1 MSCSRSAAVIA
12 VLLAPLDSFAHGIGE
27 RYDLPVPLP
36 LWLTGAA
43 IAVLASFVIAAVA
56 VRRTPSFEHQQL
68 GRLTYYACRPL
79 DRLRQIA
86 QLCGVAVLILVVTAA
101 FYGDQTPTRNI
112 APVMVWVIW
121 WIGLAYVSAL
131 FMNVWPAVNPWA
143 ALFAAAE
150 TALRRLGLW
159 PVPRSYPTWLA
170 SWPAVILFGA
180 FAWIELVYDA
190 RAIPQR
196 LGILILSYSLITWT
210 GMLLYG
216 RDIWLTKADP
226 FTVAFRT
233 LAKFAPLEIDYQT
246 SSRMRNGDGGSVAS
260 NSRGEAIETEGSHGL
275 VWKLRFR
282 PYGSGLVA
290 SDALAPSML
299 VFVSLL
305 LSTVTFDGFL
315 ATPVWNAIEGFLFSE
330 LTIFDSSSRLT
341 AINSLGLILFVL
353 GFLSLY
359 LLTARWMA
367 ARSQGELST
376 ASAARLF
383 VVTLIPIAIGY
394 HLAHYLSYFLQQGQ
408 LVLRLV
414 SDPFA
419 LGWDLF
425 GTAHYRPNFDVVGAR
440 FIWYVSVIA
449 IVTGHI
455 VAVYCAHRIALRKIP
470 DRQKVLASQLPML
483 VLMIAYT
490 VISLWIIAQPV
501 TKSG

>member
-1 MSCSRSAAVIA
+1 MVSCFRSAAAIA
-12 VLLAPLDSFAHGIGE
+12 VVLTPLDSFGHGIGE

-43 IAVLASFVIAAVA
+43 IAVLASFVVAAVTVGRA
-56 VRRTPSFEHQQL
+56 PSFEQGQP
-68 GRLTYYACRPL
+68 GRLTHRACRPL
-79 DRLRQIA
+79 DWLHRAAR
-86 QLCGVAVLILVVTAA
+86 LCGVAVLILVVTAA
-101 FYGDQTPTRNI
+101 FFGDQTPTRNI

-131 FMNVWPAVNPWA
+131 VMNVWPAVNPWA
-143 ALFAAAE
+143 AVFAAVE
-150 TALRRLGLW
+150 SALRRLGSL
-159 PVPRSYPTWLA
+159 PAPRPYPAWLG

-196 LGILILSYSLITWT
+196 LGILILSYSLITWV
-210 GMLLYG
+210 GMLRYG
-216 RDIWLTKADP
+216 RDAWLAKADP

-233 LAKFAPLEIDYQT
+233 LAMFAPLQIDCQT
-246 SSRMRNGDGGSVAS
+246 SSRTGKGAGGSHA
-260 NSRGEAIETEGSHGL
+260 L
-275 VWKLRFR
+275 VWNIAFR

-290 SDALAPSML
+290 CDAVSPSML

-315 ATPVWNAIEGFLFSE
+315 ATPLWNAIERSLFNE
-330 LTIFDSSSRLT
+330 VTLFDSPSRLT
-341 AINSLGLILFVL
+341 AINSAGLILFVL

-419 LGWDLF
+419 LGWNLF
-425 GTAHYRPNFDVVGAR
+425 GTARYRPNFDVVGAR

-455 VAVYCAHRIALRKIP
+455 FAVYCAHRIALRKIP

-501 TKSG
+501 TTSG

>member
-1 MSCSRSAAVIA
+1 LLPLSCSRSAAVTA

-36 LWLTGAA
+36 VWLTGAA
-43 IAVLASFVIAAVA
+43 IAVLASFVVAAVA
-56 VRRTPSFEHQQL
+56 VRRTPSFEHEQP
-68 GRLTYYACRPL
+68 GRPTYHACRPL

-86 QLCGVAVLILVVTAA
+86 QVCGVGALILVVTGA
-101 FYGDQTPTRNI
+101 FYGEQTPTRNL

-131 FMNVWPAVNPWA
+131 FVNVWPAVNPWA
-143 ALFAAAE
+143 AVFAALE
-150 TALRRLGLW
+150 TALRPLGLL
-159 PVPRSYPTWLA
+159 PDPRSYPAWLG
-170 SWPAVILFGA
+170 SWPAVMLFGA

-190 RAIPQR
+190 RAIPRQ
-196 LGILILSYSLITWT
+196 LGILILTYSLITWI

-216 RDIWLTKADP
+216 REAWLTKADP

-233 LAKFAPLEIDYQT
+233 LAKFAPLEIDCQA
-246 SSRMRNGDGGSVAS
+246 SPRMRNRDGDFVAS
-260 NSRGEAIETEGSHGL
+260 NSGL
-275 VWKLRFR
+275 TWKLRFR

-290 SDALAPSML
+290 SDAVSPSML

-315 ATPVWNAIEGFLFSE
+315 ATPVWNAIEKLLFNE
-330 LTIFDSSSRLT
+330 LTIFDSSWRLT
-341 AINSLGLILFVL
+341 AINSLGLVLFVL

-367 ARSQGELST
+367 TRSQGELSP

-408 LVLRLV
+408 LVIRLV

-425 GTAHYRPNFDVVGAR
+425 GTARYRPNFDVVGAR

-455 VAVYCAHRIALRKIP
+455 FAVYCAHRIALRKIP
-470 DRQKVLASQLPML
+470 NRQTVLASQLPML

-501 TKSG
+501 TTSG

>member
-1 MSCSRSAAVIA
+1 MSCPRSAAATA
-12 VLLAPLDSFAHGIGE
+12 VLLAPLNSFAHGIGE

-36 LWLTGAA
+36 VWLTGAA
-43 IAVLASFVIAAVA
+43 IAVLASFVVAAVA
-56 VRRTPSFEHQQL
+56 VRRTPSFENEQL
-68 GRLTYYACRPL
+68 GRPTYHACRPL
-79 DRLRQIA
+79 DWLRQIA

-101 FYGDQTPTRNI
+101 FYGEQTPTRNL

-131 FMNVWPAVNPWA
+131 LVNVWPALNPWA
-143 ALFAAAE
+143 AVFAAVE
-150 TALRRLGLW
+150 RALRPLGLL
-159 PVPRSYPTWLA
+159 PDPRSYPTWLG

-190 RAIPQR
+190 RAIPRQ
-196 LGILILSYSLITWT
+196 LGILILGYSLITWT

-216 RDIWLTKADP
+216 REAWLAKADP
-226 FTVAFRT
+226 FAVAFRA
-233 LAKFAPLEIDYQT
+233 LAMFAPLEIDCQT
-246 SSRMRNGDGGSVAS
+246 RSGMRNGD
-260 NSRGEAIETEGSHGL
+260 GL
-275 VWKLRFR
+275 VWKLRLR

-290 SDALAPSML
+290 SDPVSPSML

-315 ATPVWNAIEGFLFSE
+315 ATPTWNAIEAFLFSRV
-330 LTIFDSSSRLT
+330 TIFDTSSRLT

-353 GFLSLY
+353 GFLSFY

-419 LGWDLF
+419 LGWNLF
-425 GTAHYRPNFDVVGAR
+425 GTARYRPNFDVVGAR

-455 VAVYCAHRIALRKIP
+455 FAVYCAHRIALREIP
-470 DRQKVLASQLPML
+470 NRQTVLASQLPML

-501 TKSG
+501 TTSG

>member
-1 MSCSRSAAVIA
+1 M
-12 VLLAPLDSFAHGIGE
+12 
-27 RYDLPVPLP
+27 
-36 LWLTGAA
+36 
-43 IAVLASFVIAAVA
+43 
-56 VRRTPSFEHQQL
+56 
-68 GRLTYYACRPL
+68 
-79 DRLRQIA
+79 A

-101 FYGDQTPTRNI
+101 FYGEQTPTRNI

-131 FMNVWPAVNPWA
+131 LVNVWPAVNPWA
-143 ALFAAAE
+143 AAFGAVE
-150 TALRRLGLW
+150 TALRTHGLL
-159 PVPRSYPTWLA
+159 PVPRPYPTWLG
-170 SWPAVILFGA
+170 SWPAVMLFGA

-190 RAIPQR
+190 RAIPRQ
-196 LGILILSYSLITWT
+196 LGILILAYSLITWM

-216 RDIWLTKADP
+216 QDAWLAKADP

-233 LAKFAPLEIDYQT
+233 LAMFAPLEIDCQT
-246 SSRMRNGDGGSVAS
+246 RPGMR
-260 NSRGEAIETEGSHGL
+260 GL
-275 VWKLRFR
+275 VWKVRLR

-290 SDALAPSML
+290 SDPVSPSML

-315 ATPVWNAIEGFLFSE
+315 ATPAWNAIEAFLFSKA
-330 LTIFDSSSRLT
+330 TIFDSSSRLT

-359 LLTARWMA
+359 LATARWMA

-376 ASAARLF
+376 ASAARVF

-425 GTAHYRPNFDVVGAR
+425 GTARYRPDFDVVGAR
-440 FIWYVSVIA
+440 FIWYVSVAA
-449 IVTGHI
+449 IVTGHM

-470 DRQKVLASQLPML
+470 DLRKVLASQLPML

-501 TKSG
+501 TTSG

>member
-1 MSCSRSAAVIA
+1 LTPV
-12 VLLAPLDSFAHGIGE
+12 DSFAHGIGE

-56 VRRTPSFEHQQL
+56 VRRTPSSEREQP
-68 GRLTYYACRPL
+68 GRQTYRACRAL
-79 DRLRQIA
+79 DWLRRIA
-86 QLCGVAVLILVVTAA
+86 QLCAVAVLILVVAAA
-101 FYGDQTPTRNI
+101 FFGDQTPTRNI

-131 FMNVWPAVNPWA
+131 VVNVWPAVNPWA
-143 ALFAAAE
+143 AVFAAAE
-150 TALRRLGLW
+150 AALHRLGLL

-170 SWPAVILFGA
+170 SWPAVMLFGA

-196 LGILILSYSLITWT
+196 LGILILGYSLITWT

-216 RDIWLTKADP
+216 RDAWLAKADP

-233 LAKFAPLEIDYQT
+233 LAMFAPLEIDCQT
-246 SSRMRNGDGGSVAS
+246 NPRLS
-260 NSRGEAIETEGSHGL
+260 
-275 VWKLRFR
+275 FR
-282 PYGSGLVA
+282 PYGSGLVVA
-290 SDALAPSML
+290 DALSRSML

-315 ATPVWNAIEGFLFSE
+315 ATPLWNAIERFLYSE

-341 AINSLGLILFVL
+341 AINSLGLTLFVL

-367 ARSQGELST
+367 ARSQGALST

-408 LVLRLV
+408 LVIRLT
-414 SDPFA
+414 SDPLG
-419 LGWDLF
+419 LGWNLF
-425 GTAHYRPNFDVVGAR
+425 GTARYRPNFDVVGAR

-449 IVTGHI
+449 IVAGHI
-455 VAVYCAHRIALRKIP
+455 IAVYCAHRIALRKIP
-470 DRQKVLASQLPML
+470 DRQIVLASQLPML

-501 TKSG
+501 TTSG

>member
-1 MSCSRSAAVIA
+1 MVRSAAAIA
-12 VLLAPLDSFAHGIGE
+12 VLSAPVDTFAHGIGE

-43 IAVLASFVIAAVA
+43 IAVLASFVVAAVA
-56 VRRTPSFEHQQL
+56 VRRTPASEQL
-68 GRLTYYACRPL
+68 GPPTYHASRRLE
-79 DRLRQIA
+79 RLRQIA
-86 QLCGVAVLILVVTAA
+86 QLCGVAVLILVVVAA

-112 APVMVWVIW
+112 APIMVWVVW

-131 FMNVWPAVNPWA
+131 CVNVWPAVNPWSA
-143 ALFAAAE
+143 VFAGLE
-150 TALRRLGLW
+150 TALRTLGFS
-159 PVPRSYPTWLA
+159 PVPRSYPAWLG
-170 SWPAVILFGA
+170 SWPAVLLFGA

-190 RAIPQR
+190 RAIPRQ
-196 LGILILSYSLITWT
+196 LGILILGYSLITWT

-216 RDIWLTKADP
+216 RDVWLAKGDP

-233 LAKFAPLEIDYQT
+233 LGMFAPLQIDC
-246 SSRMRNGDGGSVAS
+246 R
-260 NSRGEAIETEGSHGL
+260 
-275 VWKLRFR
+275 WKLRLR

-290 SDALAPSML
+290 SDAVSPSML

-315 ATPVWNAIEGFLFSE
+315 ATPAWNAVERFLFSE
-330 LTIFDSSSRLT
+330 LTIFDSYSRLT
-341 AINSLGLILFVL
+341 AINSMGLMLFAL

-367 ARSQGELST
+367 ARSRGELST

-383 VVTLIPIAIGY
+383 VVTLIPIAVGY

-408 LVLRLV
+408 LVFRLI
-414 SDPFA
+414 SDPLG

-425 GTAHYRPNFDVVGAR
+425 GTARYRPNYDVVGAR
-440 FIWYVSVIA
+440 FIWYVSVAA

-455 VAVYCAHRIALRKIP
+455 FAVYCAHRIALRKIP
-470 DRQKVLASQLPML
+470 DLQKVLASQLPML

-501 TKSG
+501 TTSG